1 MGVTSSSTSIT
12 GRTLIFSG
20 NADQNLSSNVTI
32 STSAAAVLGGPKQQ
46 LYPLTS
52 SLPVTLFDVWLGDD
66 IYVDATYNTDG
77 SNDVDTI
84 TVDATGGYFG
94 ITTRSATASAWTTYL
109 SATVTAAAF
118 QTAIRL
124 HPGYAAATV
133 TGGPG
138 DSGGTTPYVLTCKPT
153 AIGDKGTVTVRNG
166 RLDGTDILTGG
177 AGTVALVH
185 TTAGADPTRA
195 TTPTVTVLVTGASS
209 GY

>member
-12 GRTLIFSG
+12 GRTLLYSG
-20 NADQNLSSNVTI
+20 VADQNMSANVTI

-46 LYPLTS
+46 VFPLTS
-52 SLPVTLFDVWLGDD
+52 SLPITFFDVWLGDD
-66 IYVDATYNTDG
+66 IYVDATYNSDG

-84 TVDATGGYFG
+84 TVSATGGKFTV
-94 ITTRSATASAWTTYL
+94 TTRTGTAAAWSTALAYN
-109 SATVTAAAF
+109 VTAAAF

-124 HPGYAAATV
+124 HPGYASATV

-138 DSGGTTPYVLTCKPT
+138 DSGGTTPYVLSNVPK
-153 AIGDKGTVTVRNG
+153 AVGDKGTVTTTPYDLAGNNP
-166 RLDGTDILTGG
+166 LTGT
-177 AGTVALVH
+177 GTATLVH

-195 TTPTVTVLVTGASS
+195 TTPTVTVLATGATT

>member
-1 MGVTSSSTSIT
+1 MGVTSSSTSVT
-12 GRTLIFSG
+12 GRTLIYSG
-20 NADQNLSSNVTI
+20 TADQNLSANIVI

-46 LYPLTS
+46 VFPLTS

-66 IYVDATYNTDG
+66 IYVDATYNADG
-77 SNDVDTI
+77 VADVDTI
-84 TVDATGGYFG
+84 TVDATGGYWQ
-94 ITTRSATASAWTTYL
+94 ITTRSGTASAYSTLL
-109 SATVTAAAF
+109 SAVATGAAV

-153 AIGDKGTVTVRNG
+153 VIGDKGTVTVRNG
-166 RLDGTDILTGG
+166 RPDGTDILTGG

-195 TTPTVTVLVTGASS
+195 TTPTVTVLATGAVTG
-209 GY
+209 Y